1 MCGRYYSRRQKQQ
14 IAEQF
19 HAGKVFEEPIA
30 PNYNI
35 APTTFQPIIRI
46 ERDSGERE
54 MALLRWGLVPFFAK
68 SLSDFKGFSTFNARS
83 ETIAKSATWRGPFK
97 KRRCLV
103 PADGFYEWKTT
114 LQASDATAALFLGE
128 DAAVNAELPRAGKP
142 AAKKQTPKA
151 NKTPFAITLAS
162 GEPMAFAGLWDAWHD
177 KATDVW
183 LQSFAIVTT
192 EANEIM
198 APIHTRMPVILAQ
211 RDWAEWL
218 DRDDSRP
225 APAHLLRPFDSDA
238 MRTDGCNPAVGNV
251 RNNGPEMLQRPLN
264 SA

>member
-1 MCGRYYSRRQKQQ
+1 MCGRYYTRRQKQE
-14 IAEQF
+14 IADHF
-19 HAGKVFEEPIA
+19 RAGKVFEEPLA

-35 APTTFQPIIRI
+35 APTTFQPVIRL
-46 ERDSGERE
+46 ERDSDDRE
-54 MALLRWGLVPFFAK
+54 MALMRWGLVPFFAK

-83 ETIAKSATWRGPFK
+83 ETIAKSATWREPFK
-97 KRRCLV
+97 KRRCII

-114 LQASDATAALFLGE
+114 LEAQDETAAMFLGQQG
-128 DAAVNAELPRAGKP
+128 AVEAELTGAGKGKP
-142 AAKKQTPKA
+142 KVHKQ
-151 NKTPFAITLAS
+151 PFAITLKS
-162 GEPMAFAGLWDAWHD
+162 GEPFAFAGLWDAWHD
-177 KATDVW
+177 KPKEQW

-218 DRDDSRP
+218 NRDDTRP
-225 APAHLLRPFDSDA
+225 APIHLLRPYDSDA
-238 MRTDGCNPAVGNV
+238 MRTDPCNPAVGNV
-251 RNNGPEMLQRPLN
+251 RNNGPEMLSCPSGGAALN